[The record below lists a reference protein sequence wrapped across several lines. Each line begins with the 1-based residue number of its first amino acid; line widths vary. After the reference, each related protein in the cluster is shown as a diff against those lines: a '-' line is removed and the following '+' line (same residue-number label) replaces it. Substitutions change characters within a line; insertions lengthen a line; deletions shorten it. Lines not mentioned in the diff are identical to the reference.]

1 MSQLPLIDRLRRR
14 LAAES
19 GFTLI
24 ELVVA
29 SAIGTIVILAAY
41 MVLDRSTV
49 LQAQVADRT
58 DALQRGR
65 LTLELMTRQLR
76 SQVCLGSA
84 TEPITNGQDT
94 TVSFYADT
102 SDGSVPPEERRLTYY
117 PTAFTRSDGLK
128 VPAKSVVYDRYTGT
142 GIYPALI
149 FGGYP
154 NTPSQSRVLGTG
166 IAPVMVGNVTQPI
179 FQYFQFD
186 DNATDGSMLKLSSP
200 LSSADVSQVVM
211 VKVQFV
217 AQPDKK
223 FAQNIK
229 SGDSVTLDGEA
240 YVRSADPSKPKDGP
254 KCL

>member
-1 MSQLPLIDRLRRR
+1 VRGLIDRIRRR
-14 LAAES
+14 LAAEH

-24 ELVVA
+24 ELIVA
-29 SAIGTIVILAAY
+29 SAIGTIVIMAAY

-49 LQAQVADRT
+49 LQAEVADRA

-102 SDGSVPPEERRLTYY
+102 SDGSVNPEERRLTYY
-117 PTAFTRSDGLK
+117 ATAQTRSDGLK
-128 VPAKSVVYDRYTGT
+128 VPAKSIVYDRYTGT
-142 GIYPALI
+142 GTYPSLT
-149 FGGYP
+149 FSGYP
-154 NTPSQSRVLGTG
+154 NSPSRSQIIGTG
-166 IAPVMVGNVTQPI
+166 IAQAKDDQGNTLPI
-179 FQYFQFD
+179 FEYNQFD
-186 DNATDGSMLKLSSP
+186 ENATDGSMVKLTTP
-200 LSSADVSQVVM
+200 LSSSDVSQVVM
-211 VKVQFV
+211 VRVRFES
-217 AQPDKK
+217 QPDKK
-223 FAQNIK
+223 NAANIK
-229 SGDSVTLDGEA
+229 SRDSVSLDGQA